1 MTLLS
6 RKTGT
11 WVLIALTA
19 VMAVADLL
27 LPRIPQ
33 PAWYHAF
40 ADQRTLWGV
49 PNFGNVISNV
59 PFAVVGMWGLVFL
72 LRLRRE
78 EMQRH
83 FVDARERYPYY
94 IVFAGLV
101 LTAWGSAY
109 YHLHPDNARLVWD
122 RIPMTIVFMPL
133 VAALTAERISVRMGL
148 WLLPV
153 LLLLGVGSV
162 CQWYWSELQGAG
174 DLRMYATV
182 QTYTVL
188 FLLVMLLFPPKYTHS
203 SDLGKVAGLYV
214 LAKLL
219 ETFDRQVFAMGHVVS
234 GHTLKHLAAALA
246 GYFILRMLERRRPV
260 RAVEREVEGAVR
272 EIHRG

>member
-1 MTLLS
+1 MLS
-6 RKTGT
+6 RKTGV

-19 VMAVADLL
+19 VMAVVDLL

-33 PAWYHAF
+33 PAWYHVF
-40 ADQRTLWGV
+40 ADQRALWGV
-49 PNFGNVISNV
+49 PNFGNVISNA
-59 PFAVVGMWGLVFL
+59 PFAAVGVWGLVFL

-78 EMQRH
+78 DVPRH
-83 FVDARERYPYY
+83 FVDRRERYPYF
-94 IVFAGLV
+94 IVFAGLI
-101 LTAWGSAY
+101 LTAIGSSY

-133 VAALTAERISVRMGL
+133 VAGLMAERIGVRMGL

-174 DLRMYATV
+174 DLRLYATV
-182 QTYTVL
+182 QAYSVV
-188 FLLVMLLFPPKYTHS
+188 FLLVMLLFPAKYTHS
-203 SDLGKVAGLYV
+203 GELAKVAGLYV

-234 GHTLKHLAAALA
+234 GHTLKHMAAALA
-246 GYFILRMLERRRPV
+246 GYFILRMLQRRRPV
-260 RAVEREVEGAVR
+260 RVVEREVEG
-272 EIHRG
+272 